1 MNKQEAAEFLGVSPR
16 QIERYIKENR
26 IGVRFE
32 KGRTKPTPIYD
43 ESELRR
49 FKEELERPV
58 HRPAVQRMGNPM
70 ESASNEMPTQSDG
83 ALSLLSQPSQFEAL
97 VRLVEAIGAH
107 SIQAPGAV
115 KLAASVQD
123 IALKLMLS
131 VEEAAIYSGLSKGA
145 IDEAIR
151 AGKLAAHKGK
161 WRGRRVK
168 RADVEKL
175 IAKL

>member
-16 QIERYIKENR
+16 QIERYTKENR

-32 KGRTKPTPIYD
+32 KGRTKPTPVYD
-43 ESELRR
+43 EGELRR
-49 FKEELERPV
+49 FKEELERPL
-58 HRPAVQRMGNPM
+58 HRPAVQRM
-70 ESASNEMPTQSDG
+70 ESVSNELPTQSDG

-97 VRLVEAIGAH
+97 ARLVEAIGAH
-107 SIQAPGAV
+107 SMQAPVAV
-115 KLAASVQD
+115 KPAASVQD

-131 VEEAAIYSGLSKGA
+131 VEEAAIYSGLSRSA

-161 WRGRRVK
+161 WRGRRIK
-168 RADVEKL
+168 RTDVEKL
-175 IAKL
+175 VAKL